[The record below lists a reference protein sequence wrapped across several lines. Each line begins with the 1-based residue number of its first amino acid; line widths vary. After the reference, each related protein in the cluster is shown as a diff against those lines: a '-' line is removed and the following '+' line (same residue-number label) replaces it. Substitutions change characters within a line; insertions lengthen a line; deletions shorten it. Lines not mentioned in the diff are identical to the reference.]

1 MSITPRSPITPSVP
15 PLSQSRAVKHAGF
28 ETSLQQPAVKIV
40 AASVVVLIFLITC
53 ILWLG
58 DLFQPDVQSKP
69 TPNQTTA
76 ALNKNTQPIT
86 PVEAPF
92 NTLSLSQAKEAAQS
106 ELGRFVKLQIQ
117 LEDQYNVKA
126 WSEQSIQAAKDQA
139 LVGDN
144 HFIQDEFT
152 SAIDAYKAA
161 ANQLAKLLSHAQEK
175 YAKHLETAAEHV
187 LSLDDQAAVIELT
200 AAKVFKPLNPEL
212 LALSKRAT
220 QLPKIKDL
228 LLQARNFELT
238 EKYAQALVVYAKV
251 KQLDA
256 QILGLAKNIAA
267 AKKAKERQ
275 TVKKLLGEGFKYL
288 EQENFAQARK
298 AFSTILQTD
307 ATNTIALAGLEQ
319 VSQRHD
325 VAIILDNERSAKEH
339 LANEQWP
346 EAIAAYTAILTLD
359 DNIQLAKN
367 GKLLAQS
374 HARTEKVL
382 TRISAQPSKL
392 SSANLFAQASNI
404 VKDANALKYKGPRLN
419 TLIDSVSKTL
429 ALYRDPVL
437 VTLLSDNSTDVVL
450 SNIGKLGT
458 FQSKVLS
465 LRPGEYTIRGSANGC
480 RDIYLTVT
488 VLPGIAPIE
497 VLCRETVR

>member
-1 MSITPRSPITPSVP
+1 M
-15 PLSQSRAVKHAGF
+15 
-28 ETSLQQPAVKIV
+28 
-40 AASVVVLIFLITC
+40 
-53 ILWLG
+53 
-58 DLFQPDVQSKP
+58 
-69 TPNQTTA
+69 
-76 ALNKNTQPIT
+76 
-86 PVEAPF
+86 
-92 NTLSLSQAKEAAQS
+92 
-106 ELGRFVKLQIQ
+106 
-117 LEDQYNVKA
+117 
-126 WSEQSIQAAKDQA
+126 
-139 LVGDN
+139 
-144 HFIQDEFT
+144 
-152 SAIDAYKAA
+152 
-161 ANQLAKLLSHAQEK
+161 
-175 YAKHLETAAEHV
+175 
-187 LSLDDQAAVIELT
+187 
-200 AAKVFKPLNPEL
+200 
-212 LALSKRAT
+212 
-220 QLPKIKDL
+220 
-228 LLQARNFELT
+228 
-238 EKYAQALVVYAKV
+238 
-251 KQLDA
+251 
-256 QILGLAKNIAA
+256 
-267 AKKAKERQ
+267 
-275 TVKKLLGEGFKYL
+275 LGEGFKYL

>member
-1 MSITPRSPITPSVP
+1 M
-15 PLSQSRAVKHAGF
+15 
-28 ETSLQQPAVKIV
+28 
-40 AASVVVLIFLITC
+40 
-53 ILWLG
+53 
-58 DLFQPDVQSKP
+58 
-69 TPNQTTA
+69 
-76 ALNKNTQPIT
+76 
-86 PVEAPF
+86 
-92 NTLSLSQAKEAAQS
+92 
-106 ELGRFVKLQIQ
+106 
-117 LEDQYNVKA
+117 
-126 WSEQSIQAAKDQA
+126 
-139 LVGDN
+139 
-144 HFIQDEFT
+144 
-152 SAIDAYKAA
+152 
-161 ANQLAKLLSHAQEK
+161 
-175 YAKHLETAAEHV
+175 

-419 TLIDSVSKTL
+419 T
-429 ALYRDPVL
+429 
-437 VTLLSDNSTDVVL
+437 
-450 SNIGKLGT
+450 
-458 FQSKVLS
+458 
-465 LRPGEYTIRGSANGC
+465 NGC

>member
-1 MSITPRSPITPSVP
+1 
-15 PLSQSRAVKHAGF
+15 
-28 ETSLQQPAVKIV
+28 
-40 AASVVVLIFLITC
+40 
-53 ILWLG
+53 
-58 DLFQPDVQSKP
+58 
-69 TPNQTTA
+69 
-76 ALNKNTQPIT
+76 
-86 PVEAPF
+86 
-92 NTLSLSQAKEAAQS
+92 
-106 ELGRFVKLQIQ
+106 
-117 LEDQYNVKA
+117 
-126 WSEQSIQAAKDQA
+126 
-139 LVGDN
+139 
-144 HFIQDEFT
+144 
-152 SAIDAYKAA
+152 
-161 ANQLAKLLSHAQEK
+161 
-175 YAKHLETAAEHV
+175 
-187 LSLDDQAAVIELT
+187 
-200 AAKVFKPLNPEL
+200 
-212 LALSKRAT
+212 
-220 QLPKIKDL
+220 
-228 LLQARNFELT
+228 
-238 EKYAQALVVYAKV
+238 
-251 KQLDA
+251 
-256 QILGLAKNIAA
+256 
-267 AKKAKERQ
+267 
-275 TVKKLLGEGFKYL
+275 
-288 EQENFAQARK
+288 
-298 AFSTILQTD
+298 
-307 ATNTIALAGLEQ
+307 LEQ